1 VGQSSFSALSHK
13 LAEGQ
18 FRVRGRRYLSA
29 LPSLPV
35 MRGRKSRF
43 PPHIGPIG
51 AEIGIDRIARG
62 KQPSIPLETRRQVY
76 PRKPEGW
83 FAAVLGSR
91 VLARHAGARSA
102 TNPATGNAADGASAA
117 QSDSKPPVGDPPR
130 TAA

>member
-1 VGQSSFSALSHK
+1 MGQSSFSALSHK

-35 MRGRKSRF
+35 MRGRKGRF
-43 PPHIGPIG
+43 PPHIGQIG

-62 KQPSIPLETRRQVY
+62 KQPSITLETGRQVCRRARQQSVS
-76 PRKPEGW
+76 PSCRRK
-83 FAAVLGSR
+83 VR
-91 VLARHAGARSA
+91 
-102 TNPATGNAADGASAA
+102 TGNAADGASA
-117 QSDSKPPVGDPPR
+117 QSDSKLSVGDPPR

>member
-1 VGQSSFSALSHK
+1 MGQSSFSALSHK

-43 PPHIGPIG
+43 PPHISQFMQRSELTGSRVESSP
-51 AEIGIDRIARG
+51 
-62 KQPSIPLETRRQVY
+62 PY
-76 PRKPEGW
+76 PWRPEGR
-83 FAAVLGSR
+83 FTAVLGSR

>member
-1 VGQSSFSALSHK
+1 MGQSSFSALSHK

-18 FRVRGRRYLSA
+18 FRTRGRRHLSA

-35 MRGRKSRF
+35 MRGRKGRF
-43 PPHIGPIG
+43 PPHISQLMQRSELTGSR
-51 AEIGIDRIARG
+51 AESS
-62 KQPSIPLETRRQVY
+62 PPY
-76 PRKPEGW
+76 PWRPEAS
-83 FAAVLGSR
+83 FAAVLGGR

-117 QSDSKPPVGDPPR
+117 QSDSKPSVDDPPR